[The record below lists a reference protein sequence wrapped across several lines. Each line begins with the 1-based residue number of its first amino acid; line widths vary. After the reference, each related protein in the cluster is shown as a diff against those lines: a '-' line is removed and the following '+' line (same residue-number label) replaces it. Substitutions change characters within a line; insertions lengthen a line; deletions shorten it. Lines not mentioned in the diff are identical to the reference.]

1 MAGMVGFTPKSW
13 SQEGDDLCSG
23 FLRMR
28 RSSPRGR
35 AALIVWAKV
44 WDSPEP
50 LGAPRGQPAGLAGLQ
65 VGRREEG
72 LAAAGSSGAGM
83 ETDVG
88 YPTSWGCPNKAPHTW
103 LLKTTEIYR
112 LTVLEAISMK
122 RGCW

>member
-65 VGRREEG
+65 VGRREGRPGCSGEFWGGDGNRCG
-72 LAAAGSSGAGM
+72 L
-83 ETDVG
+83 
-88 YPTSWGCPNKAPHTW
+88 PH
-103 LLKTTEIYR
+103 LLG
-112 LTVLEAISMK
+112 LP
-122 RGCW
+122 